1 MNDSHYGFRL
11 TACVWFF
18 IACST
23 HAAISPCVAQPSL
36 NVGDPA
42 PLMNALHRTITAV
55 AWDSLGAQIV
65 TASDSQLECIDP
77 KSLQSVRRLAVEMRK
92 IAQLAFSADGKYLL
106 VAGGNPSETGSVEL
120 YDWPNGR
127 LLARHTSLS
136 QKEPS
141 GDSSGRKDTSF
152 RDIVTSVCWL
162 PDQSGWIEG
171 SWQGLVL
178 VRALDG
184 TVVTTFEGHS
194 GPLLAVACL
203 DDQHAVSAGIDQTI
217 RIWNRH
223 DGTEVRS
230 LDNHT
235 GSVTW
240 LQSKLN
246 PSDSTALQLLSASE
260 DSTVRLWEPGI
271 GRLVRF
277 ARLSSAPVVVCNS
290 PTDLRFLVGLENDSV
305 LELDMRSLE
314 TKVLLETSHSELS
327 QKNVA
332 RDRIEAMLVVPAL
345 EQESPGE
352 VIVWRQSGVSR
363 LRH

>member
-18 IACST
+18 IACGT
-23 HAAISPCVAQPSL
+23 FTAISPCSAQPSQ

-42 PLMNALHRTITAV
+42 ASMDALHRTITAV

-65 TASDSQLECIDP
+65 AASDSQLECIDP
-77 KSLQSVRRLAVEMRK
+77 KSLQSVRQLAVEMKK
-92 IAQLAFSADGKYLL
+92 IGQLAFSADGKYLL
-106 VAGGNPSETGSVEL
+106 VAGGNPSETGCVEL

-127 LLARHTSLS
+127 LLARHTSTS
-136 QKEPS
+136 PKES
-141 GDSSGRKDTSF
+141 SSDSSRTKDVSF
-152 RDIVTSVCWL
+152 RDVVTSVCWL

-178 VRALDG
+178 VRSLDG
-184 TVVTTFEGHS
+184 TVVTTFDGHS

-235 GSVTW
+235 GSITW
-240 LQSKLN
+240 LQSKPN
-246 PSDSTALQLLSASE
+246 PSDSSALQLLSAST

-277 ARLSSAPVVVCNS
+277 ARLGSAPLVVCHS
-290 PTDLRFLVGLENDSV
+290 PTDSRLLVGLENDSV

-314 TKVLLETSHSELS
+314 TKVLLESSDNTPT
-327 QKNVA
+327 QKNAVG
-332 RDRIEAMLVVPAL
+332 DRIEAMLVVPAL
-345 EQESPGE
+345 AQESTRG

-363 LRH
+363 LNH